1 MSDDYEDDLFRQF
14 NSLANQPAAVSQPV
28 KTFSGSDVMRFR
40 VEPAAVGI
48 YVIEIMAE
56 ERDSSVRMSASTS
69 PFSDLIYPELPR
81 DATVT
86 SRYVARSTVE
96 LSWKPSPSAWRH
108 GQPIDYCIV
117 VNRLRHFPTHCSARA
132 FKYGDLPPTAAPD
145 AGFRF
150 SWQRTATNKRNPEAV
165 DGGSTTNR
173 KPRKPEPTETAGD
186 TDRKRKPTETAATGN
201 ANDVFYECVTG
212 KTRFT
217 FNDVIGNGAT
227 YYYDVFAVNRKSN
240 ASAAYTGTRVVARAS
255 GKTVRLKEGKLTAVH
270 LKRSI
275 AERSFVY
282 HLQRTSP
289 EVSVQIH
296 PCSGQLNVSI
306 QAERG
311 TLIQSVGNVTHLE
324 TIRLRNARPGQ
335 YVIRVVKEGRPRSS
349 SFRIFASPD
358 PAQSPYP
365 ALPKDLRL
373 KTFEKLN
380 TCNSVTVAWM
390 GTSRRQKYC
399 LYALPVSG
407 VATKTGTTP
416 PQRPSYDRCLGHGDR
431 PKTEKLLCR
440 HFRAANDRKSVMTE
454 TIRKLKPRTTY
465 QFTVYAVKSGG
476 ISLPYE
482 HLTVKTKDTC

>member
-1 MSDDYEDDLFRQF
+1 M
-14 NSLANQPAAVSQPV
+14 
-28 KTFSGSDVMRFR
+28 KFR

-69 PFSDLIYPELPR
+69 PFTDLIYPELPR

-108 GQPIDYCIV
+108 GQPIDYCIA
-117 VNRLRHFPTHCSARA
+117 VNRLRHFPTHCAARA
-132 FKYGDLPPTAAPD
+132 FKYGDLPPTAPPD

-150 SWQRTATNKRNPEAV
+150 SWQRAAANKRKVEAV
-165 DGGSTTNR
+165 DSGSAANR
-173 KPRKPEPTETAGD
+173 KSRKSEATETPGD
-186 TDRKRKPTETAATGN
+186 RDRKRKVTETAATGN
-201 ANDVFYECVTG
+201 VNEAFYECTGG

-240 ASAAYTGTRVVARAS
+240 ASATYIGTRVIATGS

-275 AERSFVY
+275 AERSFIY
-282 HLQRTSP
+282 HLQRRSP

-311 TLIQSVGNVTHLE
+311 TLIQSLGNVTHLE

-335 YVIRVVKEGRPRSS
+335 YIIRVAKEGRPRSS
-349 SFRIFASPD
+349 SFRIFVSPD
-358 PAQSPYP
+358 PLQSPYP
-365 ALPKDLRL
+365 ALPKDIRL

-399 LYALPVSG
+399 LYTLPVSA
-407 VATKTGTTP
+407 VASKTATPQQTK
-416 PQRPSYDRCLGHGDR
+416 PSYDRCLGHGDR
-431 PKTEKLLCR
+431 PKQEKLLCR
-440 HFRAANDRKSVMTE
+440 HFRATNDRKSVMTE

-465 QFTVYAVKSGG
+465 VFTVYAVKSGG
-476 ISLPYE
+476 MSLPYE
-482 HLTVKTKDTC
+482 HLTVKTKDSC